1 MPSFPLPSSAA
12 IRLQPLKSFSPSSSH
27 QRHASKIPILTPRLG
42 SNSKSH
48 FSGRSTVSGG
58 RGSMT
63 ELTRMAALGSDQ
75 DIEED
80 TALGEAEAEAMLR
93 DGPSN
98 LDSDLA
104 WRNLEAILNGTSKWL
119 VAALFGLAILWKH
132 DAEILWAATGSV
144 INAWLSI
151 TLKRILNHERPVAGL
166 KPDPGMPSS
175 HAQSIFYIEAFF
187 ILSMVN
193 QLGIDTLTVSTGS
206 IALLFGSYLSW
217 LRVSQQLHTYSQILV
232 GALLGSCCGV
242 AWYWLWHSFVLEAFI
257 SLLWVRILVVLGSVT
272 FCGAFVV
279 YVIQHWLRDE
289 P

>member
-1 MPSFPLPSSAA
+1 M
-12 IRLQPLKSFSPSSSH
+12 
-27 QRHASKIPILTPRLG
+27 
-42 SNSKSH
+42 
-48 FSGRSTVSGG
+48 SGR

-63 ELTRMAALGSDQ
+63 ELTRLAALGSDQ

-80 TALGEAEAEAMLR
+80 TAPGEVEAMLR
-93 DGPSN
+93 TGPFN
-98 LDSDLA
+98 LDRDFT
-104 WRNLEAILNGTSKWL
+104 WRNLEAVLNGTSKWL

-132 DAEILWAATGSV
+132 DAEILWDATGSV
-144 INAWLSI
+144 INVSLSV

-175 HAQSIFYIEAFF
+175 HAQSIFYIEAIF

-193 QLGIDTLTVSTGS
+193 HLGIDAFTVSIGS

-217 LRVSQQLHTYSQILV
+217 LRVSQQLHTYSQVLV

-257 SLLWVRILVVLGSVT
+257 SLLWVRILVVPGSVML
-272 FCGAFVV
+272 CGAFVV
-279 YVIQHWLRDE
+279 YMIQHWLRDE

>member
-12 IRLQPLKSFSPSSSH
+12 IHLPPLKPLSPYSYH

-42 SNSKSH
+42 SRSKSH
-48 FSGRSTVSGG
+48 LSGRSTVSGR

-63 ELTRMAALGSDQ
+63 ELTRLAAFGSDQ

-80 TALGEAEAEAMLR
+80 TALGEVEAMLR
-93 DGPSN
+93 TGPFN
-98 LDSDLA
+98 LDRDFT
-104 WRNLEAILNGTSKWL
+104 WRNLEAVLNGTSKWL

-132 DAEILWAATGSV
+132 DAEILWDATGSV
-144 INAWLSI
+144 INAGLSV

-175 HAQSIFYIEAFF
+175 HAQSIFYIEAIF

-193 QLGIDTLTVSTGS
+193 HLGMDTFTVSIGS

-217 LRVSQQLHTYSQILV
+217 LRVSQQLHTYSQVLV

-257 SLLWVRILVVLGSVT
+257 SLLWVQILVVLGSVML
-272 FCGAFVV
+272 CGAFVV
-279 YVIQHWLRDE
+279 YMIQHWLRDE